1 MLMHMLVSAMPS
13 VDFSF
18 LSSQGYPFTPELQE
32 KNEKMPDM
40 GIDGSNG
47 QALIEFNKYVSEDKR
62 CQVIVLPIRDGI
74 SWIMA
79 T

>member
-1 MLMHMLVSAMPS
+1 MP
-13 VDFSF
+13 
-18 LSSQGYPFTPELQE
+18 
-32 KNEKMPDM
+32 NM

-47 QALIEFNKYVSEDKR
+47 QALIEFNKYVSEDPR